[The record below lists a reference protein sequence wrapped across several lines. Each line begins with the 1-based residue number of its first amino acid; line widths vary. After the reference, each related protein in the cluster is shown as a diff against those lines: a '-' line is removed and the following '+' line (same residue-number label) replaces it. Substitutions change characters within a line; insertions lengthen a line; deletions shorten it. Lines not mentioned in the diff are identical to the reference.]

1 MLKNTII
8 EITEGRDK
16 GKVFYVQEMPLKRLE
31 KWCGRALVAMLGGDI
46 PADIAHTAQVS
57 SAAAFMQVFRGGLKA
72 LRWEDAEPL
81 WDALLPCIYVLPK
94 GREEAKIQ
102 LTDSNLEAHICD
114 LTTIVRLRMAVLD
127 CSLGF
132 FIGGGR

>member
-1 MLKNTII
+1 MLKNKII

-16 GKVFYVQEMPLKRLE
+16 GKVFYVQEMGLKRLE

-46 PADIAHTAQVS
+46 PPDIARMAQVS
-57 SAAAFMQVFRGGLKA
+57 QAAAFMQVFRGGLKA

-114 LTTIVRLRMAVLD
+114 LTTIVRLRMTVLD
-127 CSLGF
+127 LSLGF
-132 FIGGGR
+132 LLGGSR